1 MRRRGIPC
9 AAALPFLL
17 LLLLLLLLC
26 VAGGAAASCPYDID
40 GATRIIPTGC
50 YANATAATTGCCWY
64 VFASYM
70 YAAIRYANLTGTAF
84 LPEATARTCTTDFS
98 SYAVRQG
105 LVVPSL
111 LLSGD
116 RCNLAGDPIK
126 FAAGSRPC
134 QFSKISDVFSAVD
147 LSNGTRLCTATR
159 RNLTDDQFSCVACQN
174 AVIAATFALFDAT
187 RSKEMVPCGMA
198 ATMGI
203 WVSTVPDIGRFR
215 SYVLC
220 MVQILENVGNLGTG
234 NIIPSSPR
242 PPPLPSPPASL
253 PSSSSGGGSRIAK
266 IAAGSVSGVV
276 ILVAGVSFLV
286 LALIRRRKRSLAS
299 VTTDL
304 EFTVPIDRPLPTE
317 GLYIFTMSE
326 LKQATS
332 GFHSRNL
339 LGEGG
344 AGKVYLGT
352 LPSGQQVAIKRIHR
366 KKRKLG
372 EFYREVE
379 VVAKLRH
386 RKLTTLVGYCLQ
398 SKGHALVYEYMP
410 GGNLSAAL
418 SRGDLPWRRRLLI
431 AGDVAEALAYLHDLP
446 DGAVVHRDVKPT
458 NVLLAGD
465 GTAKLSD
472 FGVSKV
478 VPPGTSHVSTEVK
491 GTRGYLDPEYFGA
504 GKVSKAADVYS
515 FGVMLLQLLT
525 GTKAVV
531 ETPSG
536 GQQSIVQA
544 ARAVSG
550 GATAIV
556 DHRLAA
562 ECDGDSLEEV
572 FQLACRCVKPYK
584 DERPR
589 MADVLSVLRGVLA
602 VVEATPVGPT
612 SGAALTPVG
621 PTGGAP
627 FPSRGDSPPTTAE
640 PSTSSSSF

>member
-1 MRRRGIPC
+1 
-9 AAALPFLL
+9 
-17 LLLLLLLLC
+17 
-26 VAGGAAASCPYDID
+26 
-40 GATRIIPTGC
+40 
-50 YANATAATTGCCWY
+50 
-64 VFASYM
+64 M
-70 YAAIRYANLTGTAF
+70 YAAIRYATSPA
-84 LPEATARTCTTDFS
+84 PPS
-98 SYAVRQG
+98 SLKPPQEPAPG
-105 LVVPSL
+105 VVPSL

-159 RNLTDDQFSCVACQN
+159 RNLTDDQSSCVACQN

-266 IAAGSVSGVV
+266 IAPDRCPVGP
-276 ILVAGVSFLV
+276 
-286 LALIRRRKRSLAS
+286 RQRHHRSRVHGA
-299 VTTDL
+299 
-304 EFTVPIDRPLPTE
+304 IDRPLPTE

-344 AGKVYLGT
+344 AGRSTWGRSPAGSRWRSSASTGRSRSLASSTGRWRWSPSSATASSPRWSDTASRERATPWSTSTCPAGT
-352 LPSGQQVAIKRIHR
+352 SPPH
-366 KKRKLG
+366 
-372 EFYREVE
+372 
-379 VVAKLRH
+379 
-386 RKLTTLVGYCLQ
+386 
-398 SKGHALVYEYMP
+398 
-410 GGNLSAAL
+410 SAGRSPL
-418 SRGDLPWRRRLLI
+418 RRRLLI

-458 NVLLAGD
+458 NVLLTGD

-478 VPPGTSHVSTEVK
+478 VPREPPTSRRRSREHAATSTL
-491 GTRGYLDPEYFGA
+491 RGLPACLPLREAVQGR
-504 GKVSKAADVYS
+504 AA
-515 FGVMLLQLLT
+515 
-525 GTKAVV
+525 
-531 ETPSG
+531 
-536 GQQSIVQA
+536 
-544 ARAVSG
+544 
-550 GATAIV
+550 
-556 DHRLAA
+556 
-562 ECDGDSLEEV
+562 
-572 FQLACRCVKPYK
+572 
-584 DERPR
+584 PR
-589 MADVLSVLRGVLA
+589 MADVLSVLRAVLA

-612 SGAALTPVG
+612 GC
-621 PTGGAP
+621 AP
-627 FPSRGDSPPTTAE
+627 
-640 PSTSSSSF
+640 

>member
-1 MRRRGIPC
+1 MRRQGIPC
-9 AAALPFLL
+9 SASLPF
-17 LLLLLLLLC
+17 LLLLC
-26 VAGGAAASCPYDID
+26 VAGRAAARCPYDID

-50 YANATAATTGCCWY
+50 YANATATMTGCCWY

-84 LPEATARTCTTDFS
+84 LPEAAARTCTTDFS
-98 SYAVRQG
+98 GYVVRQG
-105 LVVPSL
+105 LVAPSL

-159 RNLTDDQFSCVACQN
+159 RNLTDDQASCVACQN
-174 AVIAATFALFDAT
+174 AVVAATFALFDAT

-203 WVSTVPDIGRFR
+203 WASSAPDIGRFR
-215 SYVLC
+215 SYALC

-234 NIIPSSPR
+234 NIIPSSQR
-242 PPPLPSPPASL
+242 PPPPPPATS
-253 PSSSSGGGSRIAK
+253 PSSSSGEGSRIAK
-266 IAAGSVSGVV
+266 IAAGSASGVV
-276 ILVAGVSFLV
+276 IVVVGISFLV
-286 LALIRRRKRSLAS
+286 LALIRRRRRSLAS

-304 EFTVPIDRPLPTE
+304 ELTAPIDRPLPTE

-332 GFHSRNL
+332 GFHRHNL

-366 KKRKLG
+366 KKKKLG

-418 SRGDLPWRRRLLI
+418 SKGDLPWRRRLLI
-431 AGDVAEALAYLHDLP
+431 ASDVAEALAYLHDLP

-458 NVLLAGD
+458 NVLLAAD

-478 VPPGTSHVSTEVK
+478 VPLETSHISTEVK
-491 GTRGYLDPEYFGA
+491 GTRGYVDPEYFAA
-504 GKVSKAADVYS
+504 GKVSEAADVYS

-536 GQQSIVQA
+536 GQESIVQA

-550 GATAIV
+550 GAAIV
-556 DHRLAA
+556 DRQLAA
-562 ECDGDSLEEV
+562 ECDGDSVEEV

-589 MADVLSVLRGVLA
+589 MAEVLAELRRVLA
-602 VVEATPVGPT
+602 VVEATPVGPI
-612 SGAALTPVG
+612 GDPALTPVV
-621 PTGGAP
+621 PTGGVP
-627 FPSRGDSPPTTAE
+627 FPSRGDSSPTTAE